1 MNERDFHQRISDE
14 FVRIR
19 ELPRAARPA
28 ALDALERTHKPLA
41 DEVRSLLAHDETSYA
56 TRAAPNDANAP
67 TVDPADS
74 ETLDPAR
81 TGQGRP
87 ADLPETIGP
96 YRILDRIGSGG
107 SGLVLLAEQ
116 EEPVRR
122 RVAIK
127 LVPHAAISPELAAR
141 FEFERRSL
149 EKTDHPSIARILD
162 AGRTAEGLPYLVMDY
177 VEGVAIT
184 EHCRRHALDLRA
196 RIELMLAVADAVQHA
211 HQRGVIHRDLK
222 PANILVSRSD
232 GRDTPRVLDFG
243 IAKPI
248 PELFGESTPQTL
260 GLPIGTPAYMAPEQA
275 SGATVDTRADV
286 YALGAILFELACGRP
301 PIATGGPML
310 DVLKRIRDDV
320 PEPASRVRAR
330 HLDRFAGDATPRW
343 VLSDLDCV
351 IARALEKDP
360 DRRYAS
366 VSDLAQDLSR
376 ILRSEPID
384 ARPPTI
390 GYRAATFARRRKGL
404 VLAMGVAA
412 AALALGFFGLWLGLL
427 EADRQRREA
436 VRQAQMLA
444 EVNQFITEDL
454 LGQASPFERAPDEA
468 TLAVLRRASEK
479 VDARLGNRPLIAAG
493 VHSTIGVL
501 FSELSQIDDA
511 ERHLRRALELGAGAA
526 SGNRAADNRAEILR
540 TKIALASLVYAR
552 QEYHAC
558 VDLLESYLPEA
569 REVLGEDDPWLYR
582 LMNDLGAA
590 YEAVDRGPESV
601 ATLET
606 AIAGLR
612 RLLDPNHKQTLIA
625 AINLATAYDRI
636 GQTEKSLDMQIET
649 LRIAEARFQPPPM
662 IVLGLCNNI
671 GATMLD
677 LKRDTE
683 AAAYLR
689 RAEALA
695 RELLEPDDPGS
706 LTIRGNLAGLETRL
720 GNPRRGEELYREVVE
735 ARTRLVG
742 ADAPDTLSARYGVAN
757 SLYKYDQLDA
767 AIAEH
772 TAILADSIRVNG
784 PTHWFTAQTRYAL
797 ALALKHARRP
807 EEALEHARL
816 AAEQFTALY
825 GTDHERS
832 KTAIEL
838 HAELSRPAP

>member
-1 MNERDFHQRISDE
+1 MNERDFHQRVSDE

-19 ELPRAARPA
+19 ELARESRPA
-28 ALDALERTHKPLA
+28 ALDVLARENKAVA
-41 DEVRSLLAHDETSYA
+41 DEVRSLLAHDDTHGAGDPEARTI
-56 TRAAPNDANAP
+56 
-67 TVDPADS
+67 DPADS

-81 TGQGRP
+81 AGSGRP

-127 LVPHAAISPELAAR
+127 IVPHAAISPELAAR

-149 EKTDHPSIARILD
+149 EKTDHPNIARILD

-196 RIELMLAVADAVQHA
+196 RIELMLSVADAVQHA

-243 IAKPI
+243 IAKSI
-248 PELFGESTPQTL
+248 PEVFGESTPQTL

-301 PIATGGPML
+301 PIGTGGPML

-320 PEPASRVRAR
+320 PEAASRVRAR
-330 HLDRFAGDATPRW
+330 HTDRFMGDATPRW

-360 DRRYAS
+360 ERRYAS
-366 VSDLAQDLSR
+366 VSALAQDLSR
-376 ILRSEPID
+376 ILRSEPIE

-412 AALALGFFGLWLGLL
+412 AAITLGFLGLWLGLL

-436 VRQAQMLA
+436 VRQAETLA

-468 TLAVLRRASEK
+468 TLALLRRASEK

-493 VHSTIGVL
+493 VHSTIGIL
-501 FSELSQIDDA
+501 FSELSQIEDA
-511 ERHLRRALELGAGAA
+511 ERHLNRSLELGSREAP
-526 SGNRAADNRAEILR
+526 DNRAEILR
-540 TKIALASLVYAR
+540 TRIALASLVYAR
-552 QEYHAC
+552 QEYQAC
-558 VDLLESYLPEA
+558 AELLESYLPEA
-569 REVLGEDDPWLYR
+569 RAVLGENDPWLYR

-612 RLLDPNHKQTLIA
+612 RLLDPNHKQILIA

-649 LRIAEARFQPPPM
+649 LRIAEARFEPPPM

-677 LKRDTE
+677 LRRDAE

-689 RAEALA
+689 RAESLA

-784 PTHWFTAQTRYAL
+784 PTHWFTAQTRYSL

-807 EEALEHARL
+807 EEAIEHARL
-816 AAEQFTALY
+816 ASEQFTALY

-838 HAELSRPAP
+838 YAELTRPAP